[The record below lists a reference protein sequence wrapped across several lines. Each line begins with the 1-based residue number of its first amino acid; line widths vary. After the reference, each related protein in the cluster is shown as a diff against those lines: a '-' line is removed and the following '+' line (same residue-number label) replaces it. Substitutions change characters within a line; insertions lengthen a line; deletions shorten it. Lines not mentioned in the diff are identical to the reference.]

1 MSYYINPKRLWSKR
15 NFAQSVVFRIKRIL
29 ASPFLALGFKNIE
42 YYYVHG
48 EGSGN
53 NLFLG
58 SNVSTCDAIFNIASG
73 DIRVKDNTI
82 FGHGVQVLTGFH
94 RFYNGKLAKLQAG
107 APKEV
112 PLSGYDIT
120 IGSGCLIGSGVIIL
134 KDVSIGDNVII
145 GAGSVVIKDLPDNVY
160 AAGVPA
166 KVVSKN
172 I

>member
-1 MSYYINPKRLWSKR
+1 MSSYINPKRLRSKR
-15 NFAQSVVFRIKRIL
+15 NFAQYVVFNIKRIL

-58 SNVSTCDAIFNIASG
+58 SNVSTMDAIFNISSG
-73 DIRVKDNTI
+73 NIRIKDNTI

-94 RFYNGKLAKLQAG
+94 RFYNGKLAKLQTG

-112 PLSGYDIT
+112 PLSGFDIT
-120 IGSGCLIGSGVIIL
+120 IGSGCMIGSGAIIV
-134 KDVSIGDNVII
+134 KGVAIGDNVII
-145 GAGSVVIKDLPDNVY
+145 GAGSVVTKDLPDNVF

-166 KVVSKN
+166 KVVSQN